1 MTNSN
6 YTLSDETGLNDL
18 IQNNLPQVKPA
29 TVPSARN
36 PATIYLASLAPTG
49 RRSLKGRLQSI
60 ADMFNCPFESM
71 PWHELRYEHLA
82 AIRTQLQEGPL
93 APSTINMTLYA
104 LRGVAKSAF
113 NLKLMSA
120 DDYARLCNVKP
131 VRGER
136 VPPGRALNIGEI
148 SALLDTCAGTPIG
161 IRDAVII
168 SVMYACGLRRD
179 EIVSLDLEDYNTET
193 GELKVKGKGNKE
205 RLLYVDNGAFD
216 ALNDWLFVR
225 GDHDGA
231 LFNPIWKS
239 GKIQDRRMT
248 DQAIYNL
255 LLNHAKQA
263 GIARFSPH
271 DLRRS
276 FISELLDLGADVVTV
291 QQLAGHASVQTTA
304 RYDRRGERAKKKA
317 IGLLHVPYKKRQ

>member
-1 MTNSN
+1 MN
-6 YTLSDETGLNDL
+6 TLPTITAQAVPSE
-18 IQNNLPQVKPA
+18 QSPA
-29 TVPSARN
+29 TV
-36 PATIYLASLAPTG
+36 YLASLAPTG
-49 RRSLKGRLQSI
+49 RRAIKSRLQSI

-82 AIRTQLQEGPL
+82 AIRTNLQETEL
-93 APSTINMTLYA
+93 APSTINMTLYG

-113 NLKLMSA
+113 NLGLMSA
-120 DDYARLCNVKP
+120 DHYARLCNVRP

-136 VPPGRALNIGEI
+136 VPAGRALSVGEI
-148 SALLDTCAGTPIG
+148 GALLDTCAGTPIG
-161 IRDAVII
+161 IRNAAII
-168 SVMYACGLRRD
+168 SIMYACGLRRD
-179 EIVSLDLEDYNTET
+179 EIVSLNLEHYNTET

-205 RLLYVDNGAFD
+205 RLLYVDNGALD
-216 ALNDWLFVR
+216 ALNDWLSTR
-225 GDHDGA
+225 GNHDGP

-248 DQAIYNL
+248 DQAIYSL

-276 FISELLDLGADVVTV
+276 FISELLDLGANIVTV

-304 RYDRRGERAKKKA
+304 KYDRRGERAKKKA
-317 IGLLHVPYKKRQ
+317 IGLLHVPYKKRL

>member
-1 MTNSN
+1 MN
-6 YTLSDETGLNDL
+6 TLPAITT
-18 IQNNLPQVKPA
+18 A
-29 TVPSARN
+29 TVPSGRS
-36 PATIYLASLAPTG
+36 PAAVYLASLAPTG
-49 RRSLKGRLQSI
+49 RRAIKSRLQSI
-60 ADMFNCPFESM
+60 ADMFHCPFDSM
-71 PWHELRYEHLA
+71 PWHELRYEHLE
-82 AIRTQLQEGPL
+82 AIRASLQETEL
-93 APSTINMTLYA
+93 APSTINMTLYG

-113 NLKLMSA
+113 NLGLMSA
-120 DDYARLCNVKP
+120 EHYARLCNVKP

-136 VPPGRALNIGEI
+136 VPAGRALSVGEI
-148 SALLDTCAGTPIG
+148 GALLDTCAGTPIG
-161 IRDAVII
+161 IRNAAII
-168 SVMYACGLRRD
+168 SIMYACGLRRD
-179 EIVSLDLEDYNTET
+179 EIVSLNLEHYNTET

-205 RLLYVDNGAFD
+205 RLLYVDNGALD
-216 ALNDWLFVR
+216 ALNDWLSIR
-225 GDHDGA
+225 DNHDGS

-248 DQAIYNL
+248 DQAIYSL

-276 FISELLDLGADVVTV
+276 FISELLDLGADIVTV

-317 IGLLHVPYKKRQ
+317 IGLLHVPYKKRL